1 MNGKTTANS
10 QTLTARFRTLIV
22 NVCEN
27 YVLILSLVQHD
38 KIWYEKVNISD
49 GLFNVKSAL
58 DTEQLPLH

>member
-38 KIWYEKVNISD
+38 KIWYEKVDISD

-58 DTEQLPLH
+58 DTEQFPLH